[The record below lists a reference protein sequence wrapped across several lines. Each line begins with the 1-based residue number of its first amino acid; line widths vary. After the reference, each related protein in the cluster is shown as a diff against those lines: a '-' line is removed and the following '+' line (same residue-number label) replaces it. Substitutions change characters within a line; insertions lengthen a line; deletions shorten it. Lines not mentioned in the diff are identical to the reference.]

1 MNDRFAELLS
11 RKLSGEATPDEIR
24 ELYDYLQANAGDQ
37 YFAEILLSYWNTA
50 HDARKELAPDDDKH
64 FEHIL
69 LLAGQSPDAETEQ
82 PDEETPLPA
91 KSSYTSWKTW
101 MAAASLLAV
110 LTTAAFLFFRQL
122 PAKTIVPS
130 AEKGK
135 NEIIARRG
143 AKSYILLPDGSRVW
157 LNSDSKLSYGKFNDT
172 LREVELEGEAFF
184 DVVKQK
190 KRPFIVHTSG
200 IAIHVL
206 GTAFN
211 VKSYADESV
220 IETTLIRGLIEVE
233 RNDQPLAKHW
243 FVLPHQKLVYNKQEN
258 SMATSSTAAPIA
270 RTVSAG
276 QQPEMHLEP
285 LPTNRADSALKET
298 SWVYNRLL
306 FDGDTFR
313 ELAGKME
320 RWFNVKIVL
329 KNELLAAQ
337 RLHGSFENE
346 TIEQA
351 MEALKVMTP
360 CKYKINDNE
369 VEIDKK

>member
-1 MNDRFAELLS
+1 
-11 RKLSGEATPDEIR
+11 
-24 ELYDYLQANAGDQ
+24 
-37 YFAEILLSYWNTA
+37 
-50 HDARKELAPDDDKH
+50 
-64 FEHIL
+64 
-69 LLAGQSPDAETEQ
+69 
-82 PDEETPLPA
+82 
-91 KSSYTSWKTW
+91 

-110 LTTAAFLFFRQL
+110 LATAAFLFLGQR
-122 PAKTIVPS
+122 PAKAIVPL

-135 NEIIARRG
+135 NEIVARRG
-143 AKSYILLPDGSRVW
+143 AKSYFLLPDGSRVW
-157 LNSDSKLSYGKFNDT
+157 LNSDSKLTYGKFNDT

-184 DVVKQK
+184 DVVKQN
-190 KRPFIVHTSG
+190 KRPFIVHTAG

-220 IETTLIRGLIEVE
+220 IETTLIRGLIEIE
-233 RNDQPLAKHW
+233 RNNQPHAKHW
-243 FVLPHQKLVYNKQEN
+243 FVHPHQKLIYNKQEN
-258 SMATSSTAAPIA
+258 SIATSPTTQSVA
-270 RTVSAG
+270 RSISPG
-276 QQPEMHLEP
+276 PEMRLEP
-285 LPTNRADSALKET
+285 LPVNRTDSALKET

-329 KNELLAAQ
+329 RNESLAAQ